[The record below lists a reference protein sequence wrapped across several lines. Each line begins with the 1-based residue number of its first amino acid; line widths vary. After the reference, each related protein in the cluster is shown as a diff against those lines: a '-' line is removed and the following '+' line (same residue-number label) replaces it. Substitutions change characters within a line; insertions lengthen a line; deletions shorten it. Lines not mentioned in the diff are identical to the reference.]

1 MIYGITGCDSG
12 GMLPGGRGGGGGQKR
27 GLFGGVF
34 WGGSGF
40 LINTFIGANA
50 QVVRANGVFFGSF
63 LGFFGLFG
71 DPPKTPFFGHFWPFF
86 GFPGP
91 GEHKFGFGFGG
102 T

>member
-12 GMLPGGRGGGGGQKR
+12 GMLPGGRGEGGSGGGQKR
-27 GLFGGVF
+27 GLFWGVF

-71 DPPKTPFFGHFWPFF
+71 DPPKTPFFGHFLAFF
-86 GFPGP
+86 RVSGT
-91 GEHKFGFGFGG
+91 GG